1 MLKQDWAYTSKGMT
15 DLNCFF
21 AKQASSN
28 DVVMGKDTDSDQCL
42 TPPLPGQKTGLPQL
56 SILIYGSG
64 NSTEYTR

>member
-1 MLKQDWAYTSKGMT
+1 MT
-15 DLNCFF
+15 DLNCVF

-64 NSTEYTR
+64 NST